1 MTQYAT
7 LNEYGF
13 PFNAEDIRDARL
25 LGKGKQQLGIVRDA
39 LFDPSTGDFLYLVV
53 EHGAKRHVLVPSDR
67 VRRPAKKRGSFES
80 ELTADDL
87 NRLPA
92 FDTKMLHDYLQWRN
106 YEKLY
111 RSSLSETFTDKN
123 NRAA

>member
-1 MTQYAT
+1 MTQYT
-7 LNEYGF
+7 TTNEYGF
-13 PFNAEDIRDARL
+13 PHNAEDIRGARL
-25 LGKGKQQLGIVRDA
+25 LGKSKHQLGIVRDA
-39 LFDPSTGDFLYLVV
+39 LYEPSTGDFLYLVV

-67 VRRPAKKRGSFES
+67 VRRPAKRHGSFES

-92 FDTKMLHDYLQWRN
+92 FDPKMLRDYLQWRN

-111 RSSLSETFTDKN
+111 RSSLSDTLRDKY

>member
-1 MTQYAT
+1 VTRYT
-7 LNEYGF
+7 TTNEYGF
-13 PFNAEDIRDARL
+13 PHNADSVRGAKL
-25 LGKGKQQLGIVRDA
+25 LGKSKHQLGIVRDA
-39 LFDPSTGDFLYLVV
+39 LHDPSTGEFLYLVV
-53 EHGAKRHVLVPSDR
+53 EHGAGRHVLVPSDQ
-67 VRRPAKKRGSFES
+67 VRRPAKRHGLFES

-92 FDTKMLHDYLQWRN
+92 FDPKMLHDYLQWRN

-111 RSSLSETFTDKN
+111 RSSLSDTLRDK